1 MNNCLAKLSQKKF
14 FYPLIY
20 ALFLIIS
27 FLPPITQNPYSP
39 ENTQQVIIELLMV
52 AIKPYE
58 NFGIIFHAATIIIA
72 GLILIEST
80 MSKRL
85 LFGFMGVDFII
96 IALVQSF
103 GKTELYGDVIHTG
116 GLAAF
121 VLLGILWIYAAITS
135 DRDPFRVDLQW
146 HHLILLPFAILSFWS
161 PYKVEADVVLPNF
174 NPALLL
180 TSPDYGLTFCFTTP
194 VFLYLLFVLYPKV
207 NIPVYRITAF
217 NGLLYALFNIV
228 HWFNPDTRR
237 MGALHIP
244 LLVLST
250 TSLIQ
255 TRKRNKLIEDNGKV
269 L

>member
-1 MNNCLAKLSQKKF
+1 MNNRLAKLSQKNF
-14 FYPLIY
+14 FYPIIY

-27 FLPPITQNPYSP
+27 FLPPITQKPYSP

-58 NFGIIFHAATIIIA
+58 NFGIIFHTATIIIA

-103 GKTELYGDVIHTG
+103 GKTELFGDIIHTG
-116 GLAAF
+116 GLIAF

-135 DRDPFRVDLQW
+135 DRDPCTCDLQW
-146 HHLILLPFAILSFWS
+146 QHVILLPFAILSFWS
-161 PYKVEADVVLPNF
+161 PYKVEGDVVLPNF
-174 NPALLL
+174 NPTLLL

-194 VFLYLLFVLYPKV
+194 VFLYLLFVLFPKV

-228 HWFNPDTRR
+228 HWFSPDTRW
-237 MGALHIP
+237 MGVLHIP
-244 LLVLST
+244 ILVLST
-250 TSLIQ
+250 AALLQSSG
-255 TRKRNKLIEDNGKV
+255 RKV
-269 L
+269 SP